1 MSVGQFFD
9 FVKNLQYQ
17 VFKIL
22 ETKELPVPVFLKIF
36 KIPEPQVLV
45 LSHFQIQKN
54 PFFWVFE
61 HFQRAAGSHERT
73 GKELAVYQPGGISNP
88 EGPRLGDLKFR
99 RV

>member
-1 MSVGQFFD
+1 
-9 FVKNLQYQ
+9 
-17 VFKIL
+17 
-22 ETKELPVPVFLKIF
+22 LKIF
-36 KIPEPQVLV
+36 KIPEPQVPV

-61 HFQRAAGSHERT
+61 HFQRAAGSHQRT
-73 GKELAVYQPGGISNP
+73 GKELAVYQTRGISNP

>member
-22 ETKELPVPVFLKIF
+22 EIKELPVPVFLKIF
-36 KIPEPQVLV
+36 KTPEPQVLV

-61 HFQRAAGSHERT
+61 HLQRAAGSHERT
-73 GKELAVYQPGGISNP
+73 GKELAVFQPGGISNP
-88 EGPRLGDLKFR
+88 EGPRLGNLKFR

>member
-1 MSVGQFFD
+1 
-9 FVKNLQYQ
+9 
-17 VFKIL
+17 
-22 ETKELPVPVFLKIF
+22 LKIF

-61 HFQRAAGSHERT
+61 HFQRAAGSHERI

-88 EGPRLGDLKFR
+88 EGARLGDHKFR
-99 RV
+99 RL

>member
-1 MSVGQFFD
+1 MGVGQFFD

-22 ETKELPVPVFLKIF
+22 EIKEPPVPVFLKNF
-36 KIPEPQVLV
+36 KISELQVLI

-61 HFQRAAGSHERT
+61 HFQRAAGSHQRT
-73 GKELAVYQPGGISNP
+73 GKELAVYQPGVISNP
-88 EGPRLGDLKFR
+88 EGSRLGDLKFR
-99 RV
+99 GV